1 MASGV
6 GLHQDC
12 LPVYQELKLGHK
24 HKYIIYNLSQ
34 DLTQITVEKKDSDSE
49 YDNFL
54 TNLPENQ
61 CRWAVYDFEYK
72 VDGAPR
78 NKLVFF
84 SWSPDS
90 AKIKQKMLFASSKD
104 ALRRSLVGIGTE
116 VQATDFAEVSH
127 ESVLEKV
134 SRR

>member
-1 MASGV
+1 MASPNTHLFCIHSTPPNPYPKASGV

-84 SWSPDS
+84 SW
-90 AKIKQKMLFASSKD
+90 
-104 ALRRSLVGIGTE
+104 
-116 VQATDFAEVSH
+116 
-127 ESVLEKV
+127 
-134 SRR
+134 